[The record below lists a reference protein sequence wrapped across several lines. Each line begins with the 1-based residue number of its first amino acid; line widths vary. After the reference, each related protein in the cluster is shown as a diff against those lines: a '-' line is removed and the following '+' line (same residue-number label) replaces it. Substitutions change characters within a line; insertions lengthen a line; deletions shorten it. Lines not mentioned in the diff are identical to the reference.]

1 MCLDL
6 ASGVRGLRILFFFS
20 DMVFY
25 TSIIEEVLSTRK
37 CKEESE
43 SIPFLSTEIAILFFF
58 TLLFCILS
66 LPLRF
71 PLMLQIHS

>member
-6 ASGVRGLRILFFFS
+6 VSGVRVLRILFFSS

-25 TSIIEEVLSTRK
+25 TSIIEEVLGTRK

-43 SIPFLSTEIAILFFF
+43 SIPFLSTEIA
-58 TLLFCILS
+58 TLLFCIRS